1 MFHSG
6 NTSFSTPLINI
17 NIIQMV
23 WFPLMKV
30 HERMDIWWYLRVFFI
45 FIYTYI
51 YIYTHTWYWRQ
62 PNLDLLQPPSR
73 PTVEAS
79 VVSVAS
85 RLAPCVFSSWQR
97 WYGDIIGSLRRQQE
111 LNWWWLKY
119 QLAKLSVWVILNDHW
134 LTFSENN
141 IDLLVLSIGR
151 LDL

>member
-30 HERMDIWWYLRVFFI
+30 HERMYIWWYLRVFFI
-45 FIYTYI
+45 FIFTYIYI

-62 PNLDLLQPPSR
+62 PNLDLLKPPSR

-97 WYGDIIGSLRRQQE
+97 WYGDIIESLRRQQE

-119 QLAKLSVWVILNDHW
+119 QVAKCQFESFWMTIDCLFLKQHW
-134 LTFSENN
+134 SLGS
-141 IDLLVLSIGR
+141 
-151 LDL
+151 